1 MCRALIKTHHMTS
14 RKKIMA
20 ISKAAKQYNC
30 AVYLKTGSHT
40 PGVMIGEC
48 DGEDGEESLK
58 EWVRSVKVGILLFLM
73 PQVARNSAERHI
85 HPKLNQKG
93 FTLFG
98 RLLMLRILPD

>member
-20 ISKAAKQYNC
+20 IRKAAKQYNC
-30 AVYLKTGSHT
+30 AVYIKTGIRT

-58 EWVRSVKVGILLFLM
+58 EWVRSVKVGIFLFLM
-73 PQVARNSAERHI
+73 H
-85 HPKLNQKG
+85 
-93 FTLFG
+93 
-98 RLLMLRILPD
+98 

>member
-1 MCRALIKTHHMTS
+1 MPGLQVCRALIKTHHMTS

-30 AVYLKTGSHT
+30 AVYLKTGNHP

-58 EWVRSVKVGILLFLM
+58 EWVQSVKVGIFLFLM
-73 PQVARNSAERHI
+73 PD
-85 HPKLNQKG
+85 P
-93 FTLFG
+93 
-98 RLLMLRILPD
+98 